1 MIIRNE
7 VLKTLKASPLNS
19 RSVRR
24 TCGQIATVE
33 STLNEC
39 PNSAVGRPLFPTF
52 GRLPVAFQGRCGV
65 IVISGGA
72 THHPA
77 IERRRSFPTFRRL
90 PVAFQRHYHVFA
102 DNHLKTPQRTIF

>member
-33 STLNEC
+33 STLEEC
-39 PNSAVGRPLFPTF
+39 PNSAVGRPI
-52 GRLPVAFQGRCGV
+52 QGRCGV
-65 IVISGGA
+65 IVMSGGA

-77 IERRRSFPTFRRL
+77 IERRR
-90 PVAFQRHYHVFA
+90 FQRHCHVFA
-102 DNHLKTPQRTIF
+102 YNQ